1 LEYKEEGRETNSCAN
16 TIERKRWKRKYRR
29 KYDTMEEKLQRN
41 EGRQPVT
48 VGSLEKCTFSM
59 LLAGGDPCE
68 NAVILTELSEQKL
81 RSSGAK
87 VTDRRSTDG
96 WGEGGCTCKTA
107 SGERGCEGHL
117 ELAESTETG

>member
-1 LEYKEEGRETNSCAN
+1 MQTA
-16 TIERKRWKRKYRR
+16 ERKSWKRKYRR
-29 KYDTMEEKLQRN
+29 KANTMKERLQRK

-59 LLAGGDPCE
+59 LLAGGDPCA
-68 NAVILTELSEQKL
+68 NAFILTELSEQKL

-96 WGEGGCTCKTA
+96 WGEGGCTCKRA
-107 SGERGCEGHL
+107 SCERALTHL
-117 ELAESTETG
+117 AFAAG